1 MTESDPGSGPRLF
14 LMCGLPGAGK
24 TTRAKEL
31 EKEHHA
37 VRLTP
42 DDWLL
47 AIHLPDWTREDH
59 DALRTPLETLQWSVA
74 KRLLELGINV
84 IIDWGL
90 WGRDERDELRKQA
103 KKFGARVEV
112 VFLNP
117 PRDVLLERLA
127 ARRVGQ
133 SDLTFCVSDEE
144 LDLWA
149 AGMQNP
155 TPDDLGP

>member
-1 MTESDPGSGPRLF
+1 M
-14 LMCGLPGAGK
+14 
-24 TTRAKEL
+24 
-31 EKEHHA
+31 
-37 VRLTP
+37 
-42 DDWLL
+42 
-47 AIHLPDWTREDH
+47 
-59 DALRTPLETLQWSVA
+59 A

-127 ARRVGQ
+127 ARQTLLDPNYYPRLRGASGIFRVRPEAVEN
-133 SDLTFCVSDEE
+133 SVLLEE

-155 TPDDLGP
+155 TPDELGP